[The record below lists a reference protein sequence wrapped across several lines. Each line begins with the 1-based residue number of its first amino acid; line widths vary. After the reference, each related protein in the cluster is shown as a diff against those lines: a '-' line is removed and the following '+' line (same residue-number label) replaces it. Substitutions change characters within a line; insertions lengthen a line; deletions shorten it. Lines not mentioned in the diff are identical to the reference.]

1 MAGTCFGVGDVD
13 GGLEFGADRDP
24 AGGQVQD
31 ETEQK
36 ARVEVCGQVAGFL
49 GLGDRVDLGYR
60 TLDSD

>member
-1 MAGTCFGVGDVD
+1 
-13 GGLEFGADRDP
+13 
-24 AGGQVQD
+24 VQD
-31 ETEQK
+31 ETEQE